1 MIFIN
6 AVGMLNALGHN
17 IEEIK
22 FNLSKGYAPGVQLR
36 KNWLQS
42 EDACVLAGVDVEL
55 PCIPEHLAAHDSRN
69 NRLLIAAL
77 QQIQPQL
84 DVMINQYGQDRIAII
99 LGTSTSGLAEA
110 DAFIDAHYQDK
121 EAEGYHYYQQELGDP
136 SRFLAAYLS
145 LTGPAYTI
153 STACSSSAR
162 AILAGQ
168 RLIDAGIVDAAIV
181 GGADTL
187 SRMPVNGFNSL
198 EALST
203 TLCQPFAQNRAG
215 ISIGEAVSLLLLS
228 RQPAKIAFLGGGE
241 SSDGYHMSA
250 PDPDGSGAEK
260 AIRMALNT
268 AKLKPEDIGYINLHG
283 TGTPLN
289 DAMESA
295 VIHRIFGAQAPCSS
309 TKQLTGHML
318 GAAGAGEAGLC
329 WLILDSQLLLPVNYF
344 SMQPKDPCLPE
355 CGLLTEPV
363 ALKKAIILS
372 NSFAFGGNNCTLIFG
387 DASHDIC

>member
-1 MIFIN
+1 MIYMN
-6 AVGMLNALGHN
+6 AVGMLNALGHSV
-17 IEEIK
+17 EEVRD
-22 FNLSKGYAPGVQLR
+22 NLLAGISPGVMAR
-36 KNWLQS
+36 DNWL
-42 EDACVLAGVDVEL
+42 EPKEACVLAGVDADL
-55 PCIPEHLAAHDSRN
+55 PDIPVHLKAHNSRN
-69 NRLLIAAL
+69 NQLLLAAL
-77 QQIQPQL
+77 QQIEPQ
-84 DVMINQYGQDRIAII
+84 VTEMINQYGHERIAVI

-110 DAFIDAHYQDK
+110 DIFIESHHQGK
-121 EAEGYHYYQQELGDP
+121 EAENYHYFQQELGDP
-136 SRFLAAYLS
+136 SRFLSAYLS

-203 TLCQPFAQNRAG
+203 TLCQPFGQDRTG
-215 ISIGEAVSLLLLS
+215 ITIGEAACLILMSKI
-228 RQPAKIAFLGGGE
+228 PAKVAFLGGGE

-250 PDPDGSGAEK
+250 PNPDGLGAEK
-260 AIRMALNT
+260 AIRMALDA
-268 AKLKPEDIGYINLHG
+268 AKLAPEDVGYINLHG

-289 DAMESA
+289 DAMESS
-295 VIHRIFGAQAPCSS
+295 VIHRIFGTEIACSS

-329 WLILDSQLLLPVNYF
+329 WLILDAELPLPATDF
-344 SMQPKDPCLPE
+344 SASPQDPDLPK
-355 CGLLTEPV
+355 CGLLMKPSRLTTPV
-363 ALKKAIILS
+363 ILS
-372 NSFAFGGNNCTLIFG
+372 NSFAFGGNNCALIFG
-387 DASHDIC
+387 GDTQ

>member
-110 DAFIDAHYQDK
+110 DAFIDAHYQNK

-187 SRMPVNGFNSL
+187 SRMPINGFNSL
-198 EALST
+198 EALSP
-203 TLCQPFAQNRAG
+203 TLCQPFAQNRTG

-228 RQPAKIAFLGGGE
+228 RQPAKVAFLGGGE

-250 PDPDGSGAEK
+250 PDPDGNGAEK

-268 AKLKPEDIGYINLHG
+268 ARLKPEDIGYINLHG

-295 VIHRIFGAQAPCSS
+295 VIHRIFGEQTPCSS

-329 WLILDSQLLLPVNYF
+329 WLILDSQLSLPVNDF
-344 SMQPKDPCLPE
+344 SMQPKDQCLPE
-355 CGLLTEPV
+355 CGLLIEPV